1 MAQSMIQT
9 RIQSIN
15 HCVLQ
20 LSMIMRAVMFIA
32 CAGLIGAGLASCA
45 KTSESNSPSN
55 SVQDSQPTPAANVD
69 TRVMTFN
76 IRFAGG
82 DKGEHS
88 WANRR
93 DAVADRIAAANCDI
107 VGLQEVEAIQADWV
121 RERFPAYAFHG
132 VGRLDGI
139 RKGEFAPILYR
150 AARYELL
157 DAGHFWISTTPDV
170 PGSKSWNTA
179 CERMASWVRLRDLA
193 TTRELIV
200 INTHLDHVSAEAREQ
215 GVRMIRER
223 AAQLSHASLSSDPNA
238 MPCPVIITGDFNTS
252 ADGPLGVHLRGAN
265 ATAPDA
271 TGFTLLDVYRVA
283 DPTAD
288 GDEATFN
295 AWKPQ
300 IRGERIDWI
309 FATPQFDVIEASID
323 RQTPNGVLPSDHYPV
338 VATLRHPAPAKGD
351 RTAK

>member
-1 MAQSMIQT
+1 
-9 RIQSIN
+9 
-15 HCVLQ
+15 
-20 LSMIMRAVMFIA
+20 MIMRAIMFIA

-45 KTSESNSPSN
+45 RSPRSN
-55 SVQDSQPTPAANVD
+55 SVHDAQPNPAPSI

-88 WANRR
+88 WSNRR

-107 VGLQEVEAIQADWV
+107 VGLQEVEALQADWI
-121 RERFPAYAFHG
+121 RDRFPAYAFHG

-139 RKGEFAPILYR
+139 RQGEFAPILYR

-223 AAQLSHASLSSDPNA
+223 AQQLSHASLSSEPNA
-238 MPCPVIITGDFNTS
+238 APCPVIITGDFNTS
-252 ADGPLGVHLRGAN
+252 ADGPLGVHLCSGDS
-265 ATAPDA
+265 APDA
-271 TGFTLLDVYRVA
+271 TNFTLRDAYRVA

-300 IRGERIDWI
+300 TRGERIDWI
-309 FATPQFDVIEASID
+309 FASSEFDIAEASID

-338 VATLRHPAPAKGD
+338 VATLRHPAPARGD